1 MATTLPA
8 LTETLDNAFMH
19 TWYQIRAQATDNIL
33 NGTPL
38 MVLLR
43 EKGCFTKQVGGRYI
57 TRPVFYAIP
66 TTSDVAKGDDLG
78 QGETETDTQA
88 MWTWR
93 YQAVAVQRSL
103 FDDQVN
109 SGPDK
114 IRDYVSTKLERARQS
129 FQQKHESSV
138 FNTQVTAETGKLMQG
153 LFDIVPTSTTG
164 ASTGT
169 YGLIAR
175 PTAFSVNTPSTGNTW
190 WSPRYVSLTGP
201 IDVTLLTDM
210 TTLYNTC
217 ENNQQDPPDVFV
229 TDRPTFELYEEFCR
243 DAAQILMN
251 GSTKKVVD
259 LGFNALQFKGGTVIW
274 SSNMTTSHI
283 KALNSNYIEYVYDPN
298 MWAAMTPWK
307 DMGGGTLAE
316 RVAHILS
323 ANNMIT
329 DQPRRHGEL
338 S

>member
-8 LTETLDNAFMH
+8 LTETIDDAFMH
-19 TWYQIRAQATDNIL
+19 TWYQIRSQATDNIL

-38 MVLLR
+38 MAILK

-57 TRPVFYAIP
+57 TRAVFYNYP

-78 QGETETDTQA
+78 QGETPTDTQA

-93 YQAVAVQRSL
+93 YIAVPVQRSL

-109 SGPDK
+109 AGPDK
-114 IRDYVSTKLERARQS
+114 IRDYVSTRLERARQS
-129 FQQKHESSV
+129 FQQKHESDV
-138 FNTQVTAETGKLMQG
+138 FNAQVTAETGKAMQG
-153 LFDIVPTSTTG
+153 LFDIVPTNTTG

-175 PTAFSVNTPSTGNTW
+175 PTTYSGNTPTVGNIW
-190 WSPRYVSLTGP
+190 WAPRYVSLTGP
-201 IDVTLLTDM
+201 IDVTLVTDM
-210 TTLYNTC
+210 TSLFNVC
-217 ENNQQDPPDVFV
+217 ENNQQDPPDITVS
-229 TDRPTFELYEEFCR
+229 DRATFELYEEFGR
-243 DAAQILMN
+243 DAGQVMMTAM
-251 GSTKKVVD
+251 TKKVLD
-259 LGFNALQFKGGTVIW
+259 LGFNALQFKGTSMIY
-274 SSNMTTSHI
+274 SSNMTTSHV
-283 KALNSNYIEYVYDPN
+283 KMLNSNYIEYVYDPN

-307 DMGGGTLAE
+307 DLGGGVLAE
-316 RVAHILS
+316 RVAHIMS

>member
-8 LTETLDNAFMH
+8 LTETIDDAFMH
-19 TWYQIRAQATDNIL
+19 TWYQIRSQASDNIL

-38 MVLLR
+38 MAILR

-57 TRPVFYAIP
+57 TRAAFYAIP
-66 TTSDVAKGDDLG
+66 TVSNVVKGDDLG
-78 QGETETDTQA
+78 QGETPTDTQF

-93 YQAVAVQRSL
+93 YIAVPVQRSL
-103 FDDQVN
+103 FDDQIN
-109 SGPDK
+109 AGPDK
-114 IRDYVSTKLERARQS
+114 IRDYVATRLERARQA
-129 FQQKHESSV
+129 FQQKHESDI
-138 FNTQVTAETGKLMQG
+138 FNTQVTAETGKAMQG
-153 LFDIVPTSTTG
+153 LFDIVPTTTTG

-175 PTAFSVNTPSTGNTW
+175 PTAFSVNTPSTGNIW
-190 WSPRYVSLTGP
+190 NAPRYVSLTGP
-201 IDVTLLTDM
+201 IDVTLVTDM
-210 TTLYNTC
+210 TTLYNVT
-217 ENNQQDPPDVFV
+217 ENNQQDAPDIFV
-229 TDRPTFELYEEFCR
+229 TDRPTFELYEEFGR
-243 DAAQILMN
+243 DTAQIMMS
-251 GSTKKVVD
+251 GATKKVLD
-259 LGFNALQFKGGTVIW
+259 LGFNALQFKGATLIW
-274 SSNMTTSHI
+274 SSNMTASHV

-307 DMGGGTLAE
+307 DLGGGVLAE
-316 RVAHILS
+316 RVAHIMS